1 MELKLDVKTL
11 VVGIVLGVIITAVI
25 GAGSADKSDFG
36 IAIADKG
43 AALVRTPKGSLYIVN
58 ANNGM
63 ATRVL
68 HSGAKDNPDDRRSN
82 RGSPFFLSSSG
93 E

>member
-25 GAGSADKSDFG
+25 GAGSADKTDFG
-36 IAIADKG
+36 IALADKG
-43 AALVRTPKGSLYIVN
+43 AALVSTSNGSVYIVN
-58 ANNGM
+58 ASNGM

-68 HSGAKDNPDDRRSN
+68 HASIKDNPDDRRSSK
-82 RGSPFFLSSSG
+82 GSPFSLR
-93 E
+93 